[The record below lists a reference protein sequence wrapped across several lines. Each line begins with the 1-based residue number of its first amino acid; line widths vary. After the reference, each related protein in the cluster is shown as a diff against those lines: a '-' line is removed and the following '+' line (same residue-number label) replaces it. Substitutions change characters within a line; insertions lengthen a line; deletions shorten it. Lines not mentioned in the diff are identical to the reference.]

1 MKFALIILIGVILIY
16 FIIDMVDVSIKEEK

>member
-1 MKFALIILIGVILIY
+1 MKLALIMLAGVILVY

>member
-1 MKFALIILIGVILIY
+1 MKLALIMLIGVILIY